1 MYFLKLTFFSSSG
14 IIGIFFSQFGVA
26 FAVYSYIVKNT
37 VTKHL
42 NMLYIQVLPF
52 ILITNDTANFIS
64 CSL

>member
-26 FAVYSYIVKNT
+26 FAVYSYIVKTT